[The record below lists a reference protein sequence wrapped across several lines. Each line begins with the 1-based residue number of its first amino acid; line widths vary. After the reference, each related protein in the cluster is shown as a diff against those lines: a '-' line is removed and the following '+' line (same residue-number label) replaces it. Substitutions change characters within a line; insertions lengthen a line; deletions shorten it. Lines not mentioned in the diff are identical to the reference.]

1 MEVIE
6 VLNPNN
12 YQGEEEIQPRIGIGV
27 ACGAICVGGLCG
39 IGCVS

>member
-1 MEVIE
+1 METIE

-12 YQGEEEIQPRIGIGV
+12 EGNDVLEPRIGVGI

-39 IGCVS
+39 ILCHS